1 MVVSRVVSSQSSKP
15 ERHEGAVSRGITR
28 VLVAAGDAILRCVI
42 DELRHF
48 RSNEH
53 SRRKLK
59 ILRLRVQTVVVWDCG
74 SAKSSKG
81 RNIGIRDQ
89 VNILSS
95 TGECDF
101 ALLYIGDTWMIVVR
115 HKTQRCMGTDHDV
128 RRAHLVIVYSINHFM
143 AQWVH
148 L

>member
-1 MVVSRVVSSQSSKP
+1 M
-15 ERHEGAVSRGITR
+15 
-28 VLVAAGDAILRCVI
+28 LVAAGDAILRCVI

-95 TGECDF
+95 TGERDF
-101 ALLYIGDTWMIVVR
+101 ALLYIGDT
-115 HKTQRCMGTDHDV
+115 TQRSMGTDHGV
-128 RRAHLVIVYSINHFM
+128 RRAHLVIVYSINPFM